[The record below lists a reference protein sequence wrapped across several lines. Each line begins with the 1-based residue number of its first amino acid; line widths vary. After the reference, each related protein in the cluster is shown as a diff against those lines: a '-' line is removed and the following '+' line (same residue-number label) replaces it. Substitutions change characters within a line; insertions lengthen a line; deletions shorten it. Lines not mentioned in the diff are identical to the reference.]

1 MINQSLENPLVAVS
15 VRVYQMLLAAY
26 PTRFQQEYG
35 PHMLQVFRDCCLQT
49 VLQGGRSGLARL
61 WAVTLL
67 DVVQSAVSEHARK
80 EIEMKKEMKPEDVR
94 MAGWALMIGAAVF
107 AIALLVGYMAD
118 AFNNDLWMLPSIL
131 IPFLCMPLMLV
142 GILAMRSRYGEKVGG
157 VAKNILLITAVL
169 GTITS
174 VAGIFLAGVN
184 EAWLLV
190 YTGPAILF
198 TGLTLFGVAA
208 LYKKPLPRWNSL
220 PLLAGLWYPIFFFP
234 QSQLSILVT
243 GKPYIETVSDLPD
256 VLITALIMLQSGALF
271 MLGYILKSDVPEEMV
286 AAT

>member
-35 PHMLQVFRDCCLQT
+35 PHMLQVFRDCCLRT

>member
-1 MINQSLENPLVAVS
+1 MISQHAELLIVAFS
-15 VRVYQMLLAAY
+15 VRVYKMLLAAY

-35 PHMLQVFRDCCLQT
+35 PHMVQVFRDCCLRT
-49 VLQGGRSGLARL
+49 VRQGGRNGMARL

-80 EIEMKKEMKPEDVR
+80 EIEMKKEMKPEDVH
-94 MAGWALMIGAAVF
+94 MAGWALMIGTTVF
-107 AIALLVGYMAD
+107 VIALLAGYVAD
-118 AFNNDLWMLPSIL
+118 AFNADLWMLSRLL

-142 GILAMRSRYGEKVGG
+142 GMLALWSRYGEKVGG

-184 EAWLLV
+184 ESWLLI
-190 YTGPAILF
+190 YTGPAVLF

-208 LYKKPLPRWNSL
+208 LYKKPLARWNSL

-243 GKPYIETVSDLPD
+243 GGPYIENVNTLPAA
-256 VLITALIMLQSGALF
+256 LITALIMLQFGALF

-286 AAT
+286 ATA

>member
-1 MINQSLENPLVAVS
+1 MISQHAELPIVAFS
-15 VRVYQMLLAAY
+15 VRVYKMLLAAY

-35 PHMLQVFRDCCLQT
+35 PHMVQVFRDCCLRA
-49 VLQGGRSGLARL
+49 VRQGGRSGMARL

-107 AIALLVGYMAD
+107 AIALLAVYIAD
-118 AFNNDLWMLPSIL
+118 AFNADLWFLPTIL
-131 IPFLCMPLMLV
+131 IPFLCMPLLLV
-142 GILAMRSRYGEKVGG
+142 GMLALRSRYGEKVGG

-184 EAWLLV
+184 ESWLLI
-190 YTGPAILF
+190 YTGPAVLF

-208 LYKKPLPRWNSL
+208 LYKKPLARWNSL

-243 GKPYIETVSDLPD
+243 GKPYIETVNAFPAA
-256 VLITALIMLQSGALF
+256 LIMALIMLQSGALF

-286 AAT
+286 AAA